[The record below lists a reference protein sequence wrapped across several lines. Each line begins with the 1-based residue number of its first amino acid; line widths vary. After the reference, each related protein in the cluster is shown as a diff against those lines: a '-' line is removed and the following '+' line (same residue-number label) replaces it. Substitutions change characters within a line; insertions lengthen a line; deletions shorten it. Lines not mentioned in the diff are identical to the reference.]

1 MSLSAIETS
10 LEQQSSI
17 NPKLIFFWFF
27 VIAGLLVGFLNPWS
41 PALNPLGHK
50 VLMGLIIAVGLWVFK
65 PGDIPFSVTGCLLM
79 MIYLVFGITPDK
91 VFSGFTSSALWV
103 LLPALYFGYVLV
115 KTGLGKRISYLVIK
129 AFNPSFISLILA
141 WVVIGLLLSAL
152 TPSITVRVAI
162 VMPLAL
168 SCVEVCKLEKG
179 SNGRALILLTAW
191 AMALLPG
198 TGWLTGALWGPIV
211 MGMFNATPG
220 MESVI
225 TFSSWSKVAF
235 LPIEIMSV
243 LLIIGGYFVLRPEQG
258 ISVSKEVFE
267 GEYARLGP
275 MSREEKNTGIIL
287 LLCFL
292 FFATGQIH
300 HIPDAAV
307 CLGGLFAL
315 TAAGVIKTQDLS
327 SGISWDLVIFVGV
340 AMSLG
345 AVFASAGVS
354 QWLSSV
360 LVPMLAPITGNSWLF
375 VFAAIFF
382 LLIWRFLDIAVL
394 IPTMAI
400 LVPTLPQIATTYG
413 IDPLVWVTLFVMAGN
428 CFFMSY
434 QNMFALIGES
444 ILGDQGWTPKQIS
457 KYGLVYLAACI
468 IALLVAVPYW
478 NSLGLFN

>member
-17 NPKLIFFWFF
+17 NPKLILFWLF

-65 PGDIPFSVTGCLLM
+65 PWDIPFSVTGCLLM

-198 TGWLTGALWGPIV
+198 TGWLTGALW
-211 MGMFNATPG
+211 
-220 MESVI
+220 
-225 TFSSWSKVAF
+225 
-235 LPIEIMSV
+235 
-243 LLIIGGYFVLRPEQG
+243 
-258 ISVSKEVFE
+258 
-267 GEYARLGP
+267 
-275 MSREEKNTGIIL
+275 
-287 LLCFL
+287 
-292 FFATGQIH
+292 
-300 HIPDAAV
+300 
-307 CLGGLFAL
+307 
-315 TAAGVIKTQDLS
+315 DL
-327 SGISWDLVIFVGV
+327 
-340 AMSLG
+340 
-345 AVFASAGVS
+345 
-354 QWLSSV
+354 
-360 LVPMLAPITGNSWLF
+360 
-375 VFAAIFF
+375 
-382 LLIWRFLDIAVL
+382 
-394 IPTMAI
+394 
-400 LVPTLPQIATTYG
+400 
-413 IDPLVWVTLFVMAGN
+413 
-428 CFFMSY
+428 
-434 QNMFALIGES
+434 ALI
-444 ILGDQGWTPKQIS
+444 
-457 KYGLVYLAACI
+457 
-468 IALLVAVPYW
+468 
-478 NSLGLFN
+478 